1 MITCEADNSI
11 KAINYIMDN
20 YTKIKDAKLL
30 EQLFEFINSEEFV
43 NNVWIQ
49 NQLKIDNIIIANK
62 LGINT

>member
-1 MITCEADNSI
+1 MITCEADNSM

-20 YTKIKDAKLL
+20 YAQIKDAKLL

-49 NQLKIDNIIIANK
+49 NQIKIDNIITAKK